1 MESLYDQN
9 FSQYTQ
15 CGDYLIP
22 EMGLT
27 EQEQKPVGK
36 YGMMRRKY
44 LEEHRQGLY
53 TRLIL
58 SGKLMEHLQEI
69 DATCRRR
76 IDQIIRDMAVTEGI
90 TERLKAKDQM
100 AWVGQMNNIRQRAE
114 EIILQE
120 LIYG

>member
-76 IDQIIRDMAVTEGI
+76 MDQMIREMALTEGVTE
-90 TERLKAKDQM
+90 ELKAKEQM
-100 AWVGQMNNIRQRAE
+100 TWIRKMNSLHVSAE
-114 EIILQE
+114 EIVLKE
-120 LIYG
+120 LVYA

>member
-76 IDQIIRDMAVTEGI
+76 IDQIIRDMAFTEGI

-100 AWVGQMNNIRQRAE
+100 AWVRKMNALHACAE
-114 EIILQE
+114 EIVLTE
-120 LIYG
+120 LVYD

>member
-36 YGMMRRKY
+36 YGTMRRKY

-76 IDQIIRDMAVTEGI
+76 IDQIIRDMAATEGI

-100 AWVGQMNNIRQRAE
+100 AWVRKMNALHACAE
-114 EIILQE
+114 EIVLTE
-120 LIYG
+120 LVYD

>member
-58 SGKLMEHLQEI
+58 SGKFMEHLQEI

-100 AWVGQMNNIRQRAE
+100 AWVR
-114 EIILQE
+114 
-120 LIYG
+120 